1 MVIAAVDHALESLLR
16 AALPL
21 PEEVGDVSF
30 EVPDGTWGSQLSR
43 ITVNVYLFDVARS
56 SQPPRPAERRVRD
69 DGRVE
74 LRGQLPVVKL
84 SYMVSAW
91 AGNTGDEHQLLS
103 EVLTALVTYQV
114 VPEEHLPEPFA
125 GAVHLALA
133 QREGRRPGDLWG
145 GLQGR
150 MKPALELEVTVAL
163 SSQPWL
169 LAPPSVDRIAGL
181 VAPRPDEPPEPP
193 LPRRATTVR
202 RGADGSLERVAAAT
216 DPPGGE

>member
-30 EVPDGTWGSQLSR
+30 EAPDRGWGSQLSR
-43 ITVNVYLFDVARS
+43 VTVNVYLFDVTRS
-56 SQPPRPAERRVRD
+56 AQPPRPAEKRVRE

-74 LRGQLPVVKL
+74 VRGQLPVVKL
-84 SYMVSAW
+84 SYMVTAW
-91 AGNTGDEHQLLS
+91 AGSVGDEHQLLG
-103 EVLTALVTYQV
+103 EVLTALVTHQV

-125 GAVHLALA
+125 GAVQLALA
-133 QREGRRPGDLWG
+133 QREGRRPGDLWS
-145 GLQGR
+145 GLDGR
-150 MKPALELEVTVAL
+150 MKPVLELEVTVPL

-193 LPRRATTVR
+193 PQRRATTVR
-202 RGADGSLERVAAAT
+202 RNPDGTLERVAAE
-216 DPPGGE
+216 PPGGE